1 MVAVHYQFRSTTASD
16 AEFERHGFDLSRPLT
31 TKSGNYAIIIS
42 TNGPGASPIIGIVY
56 GPHSKSS
63 TGSIHRWD
71 VHGKSYVGFAYS
83 KYVAHGDLVKNA
95 DDLFDWDRPFRTR
108 DGRKVRLIDSHV
120 FGERP
125 YLCLVRMANREMPI
139 LYYPDGKTD
148 LNKSERGA
156 DLVNY

>member
-1 MVAVHYQFRSTTASD
+1 MVTVHYKFRSTTASD

-42 TNGPGASPIIGIVY
+42 TNGPGPSPIIGIVY
-56 GPHSKSS
+56 GSHSKSI
-63 TGSIHRWD
+63 TGNMHRWD
-71 VHGKSYVGFAYS
+71 MHGKSYVGYACS
-83 KYVAHGDLVKNA
+83 KSVAHEDLVKNA
-95 DDLFDWDRPFRTR
+95 VGEFDWDRPFRTR
-108 DGRKVRLIDSHV
+108 DGRKARIICTDRL
-120 FGERP
+120 GERP

-148 LNKSERGA
+148 YNKSERSL